1 MKTILKSILF
11 IILISFTCKT
21 QAQVQYNNCL
31 PSGAYAS
38 AIGKSNTASGNN
50 SFAGGY
56 NTLASGSNSM
66 AFGYNSKATQ
76 STTIALGNNAM
87 ASGIGSL
94 AIGNNVKASAQN
106 SMVFGVGS
114 TSSYPLTNSI
124 ENSIAFGSNSDT
136 PTLLITKSLGND
148 FTGRVAIGQVK
159 APEAKLHIKS
169 DSNEDANLFIEPSD
183 KSSHKAAILLFDKAH
198 NISVDQTAAMHF
210 SSGESDLIM
219 DADGSMHLHAP
230 KATDLESE
238 KITLFGKVGINT
250 VNQTSNY
257 ALAVDGGI
265 ITTQVYIKEV
275 KEWPDYVFAD
285 EYPLMSLEELKQY
298 LNQHRHLPGV
308 PAEQEILDKGY
319 EMNEMH
325 VTLLQK
331 IEEMTRYILQLHE
344 EIDAMKAQI
353 TAKDSIVFT
362 YDSNG
367 NRTSRDLIFER
378 LVDPKAPIGN
388 TSPFLCQL
396 FPNPTPGE
404 FRIQLVNPEAGSCA
418 KATLLTSQGTVLQEK
433 ELDNGIT
440 TFDLSSHADGVY
452 ILKIQDTKAIETW
465 KVIKR

>member
-1 MKTILKSILF
+1 
-11 IILISFTCKT
+11 
-21 QAQVQYNNCL
+21 
-31 PSGAYAS
+31 
-38 AIGKSNTASGNN
+38 
-50 SFAGGY
+50 
-56 NTLASGSNSM
+56 M

-106 SMVFGVGS
+106 SIVFGVGS

-124 ENSIAFGSNSDT
+124 ENSIAFGSNSNT

-169 DSNEDANLFIEPSD
+169 DSNEDANLLIEPSD
-183 KSSHKAAILLFDKAH
+183 KNSHVASIFLFDKAH
-198 NISVDQTAAMHF
+198 NISVDQTATMTL
-210 SSGESDLIM
+210 SSGASDLIM
-219 DADGSMHLHAP
+219 DADGNMHLHAP

-238 KITLFGKVGINT
+238 KITLLGKVGINT

-265 ITTQVYIKEV
+265 ITTKVYIKEV
-275 KEWPDYVFAD
+275 KEWPDYVFTD
-285 EYPLMSLEELKQY
+285 EYPLMSLDELKQY
-298 LNQHRHLPGV
+298 LNQHHHLPGL
-308 PAEQEILDKGY
+308 PAEQEVLDKGY
-319 EMNEMH
+319 DMSEMH

-331 IEEMTRYILQLHE
+331 IEEMTRYILQLQE
-344 EIDAMKAQI
+344 EINAMKAQ
-353 TAKDSIVFT
+353 TTVKDSIVFT

-404 FRIQLVNPEAGSCA
+404 FRIQLADSETDSHTT
-418 KATLLTSQGTVLQEK
+418 ATLLTSQGSVLQEK
-433 ELDNGIT
+433 ELSNGT
-440 TFDLSSHADGVY
+440 VTFDLSSHADGVY
-452 ILKIQDTKAIETW
+452 ILKIRNERAAETW
-465 KVIKR
+465 KVIKH